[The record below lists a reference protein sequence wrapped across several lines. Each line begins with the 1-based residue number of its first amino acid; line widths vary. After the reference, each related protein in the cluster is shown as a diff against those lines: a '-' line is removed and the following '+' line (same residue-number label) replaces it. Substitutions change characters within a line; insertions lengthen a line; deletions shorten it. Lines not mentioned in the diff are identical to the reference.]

1 VRVSECRHR
10 GAALAVHF
18 GEGDAR
24 TLDAARAH
32 LESCAPCREYVAELS
47 ALQGALE
54 GWVDEPP
61 PATLRARVLERVAAS
76 GAQVPRPS
84 VVPHDARPLIVLV
97 PVMAVL
103 VTAIR
108 LVGLRLAAW
117 ASAPGS
123 EGLALLDLIGPT
135 AAAAL
140 LLLAVGGLATLALA
154 PALFLESRG
163 PRRALGAHT

>member
-1 VRVSECRHR
+1 MSECRHR

-32 LESCAPCREYVAELS
+32 LESCAACRDYVAELS

-54 GWVDEPP
+54 AWVDQPP
-61 PATLRARVLERVAAS
+61 PATLRARVLARVAAAPPQ
-76 GAQVPRPS
+76 GAKPS
-84 VVPHDARPLIVLV
+84 SALPLFALV
-97 PVMAVL
+97 PVMAAL
-103 VTAIR
+103 VAVIR
-108 LVGLRLAAW
+108 VVSGGLAAW

-123 EGLALLDLIGPT
+123 EGLVLLDLIGPT
-135 AAAAL
+135 AVAAL
-140 LLLAVGGLATLALA
+140 FLLALGGLAALALA

-163 PRRALGAHT
+163 PRHTLGAQT